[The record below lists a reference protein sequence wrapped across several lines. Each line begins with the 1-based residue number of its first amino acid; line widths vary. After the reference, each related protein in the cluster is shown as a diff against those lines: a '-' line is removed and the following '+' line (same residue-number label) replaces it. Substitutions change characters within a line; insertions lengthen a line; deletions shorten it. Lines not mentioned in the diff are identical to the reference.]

1 MFRKSTIA
9 ITVFGYDAE
18 LAEAD
23 GFTYYNKPLSGKGNQ
38 YSYFTL
44 KFLKGAYRYILLI
57 LTKNPVY
64 VATENNEKL
73 LDKVLADYV
82 AENPKAKTMSFT
94 AIKRVLANRYKIDT
108 QSAGLFFR
116 NQVMVFDTEGGNRNK
131 MVLIRTKRVTANF
144 GTMFSVFA

>member
-57 LTKNPVY
+57 LTENPVY

-82 AENPKAKTMSFT
+82 AENPKPKTMSFT

-116 NQVMVFDTEGGNRNK
+116 NQVKVFDTEGGNRNK